1 MKLSVIIRKR
11 YLILL
16 IAALLIIIYVCTL
29 DARQQRTF
37 KELRYGY
44 EEMKAENYKAASEI
58 FRNYLDSHSASSL
71 YWKMIEKVN
80 GGDDPFTYNNVR
92 EALSECESCLS

>member
-44 EEMKAENYKAASEI
+44 EEMKAENERLKKQLAKKPYITA
-58 FRNYLDSHSASSL
+58 
-71 YWKMIEKVN
+71 IE
-80 GGDDPFTYNNVR
+80 R
-92 EALSECESCLS
+92 E

>member
-1 MKLSVIIRKR
+1 MKFSAGIRKKH
-11 YLILL
+11 LILL
-16 IAALLIIIYVCTL
+16 IAALLIIVFVCTI

-58 FRNYLDSHSASSL
+58 FRNYLDSHSNSSL
-71 YWKMIEKVN
+71 YWKMIEMVN
-80 GGDDPFTYNNVR
+80 GREDPFTYNNVSD
-92 EALSECESCLS
+92 ALSVCESCLS